1 MKKTE
6 TLDSWITLWR
16 APGVGSV
23 TFKKLLDTFENPD
36 NVFAATASALKQA
49 GFSDKLISS
58 IKDQQALDIAQKDIE
73 WINTASNH
81 HLITLHCSEYPSLL
95 KQINN
100 PPPLLYVHGN
110 LSILTDPQLA
120 IIGSRNPTPGGL
132 SNTYEFSKFLG
143 NSGLCI
149 TSGLAL
155 GIDGAAH
162 QGALDV
168 NSPTIAVIATG
179 IDRVY
184 PARHRDLAHKIVEN
198 GAIISEFPVGTQP
211 KAENFPRR
219 NRIISG
225 ISHGTLVIEA
235 AKKSGSLITAR
246 LAIEQNREVFAI
258 PGSIHNPLAKG
269 CHQLIR
275 EGAKLIE
282 TAQDILEEMSS
293 VIDINAI
300 NKPLK
305 VEKSTLEQADK
316 KSDIKNNIK
325 DNNDHQDLLDKMG
338 YDAVSIDELVNR
350 TEHSPE
356 SIAAMLLIL
365 ELQNEVSAN
374 GGGTYTRNG
383 STRS

>member
-1 MKKTE
+1 MKNTE
-6 TLDSWITLWR
+6 ILESWISLWR
-16 APGVGSV
+16 VPGVGSV
-23 TFKKLLDTFENPD
+23 TFKKLLDKFETPQ
-36 NVFAATASALKQA
+36 NVFATTASSLKQA
-49 GFSDKLISS
+49 GFSEKLATS
-58 IKDQQALDIAQKDIE
+58 IKDNQSSNIAQADID
-73 WINTASNH
+73 WIKAADNH

-100 PPPLLYVHGN
+100 PPPLLYVHGD
-110 LSILTDPQLA
+110 LSILNDPQLA

-162 QGALDV
+162 QGALDIK
-168 NSPTIAVIATG
+168 SPTIAVIATG

-211 KAENFPRR
+211 KSENFPRR

-246 LAIEQNREVFAI
+246 LASEQNREVFAI

-275 EGAKLIE
+275 EGAKLVE
-282 TAQDILEEMSS
+282 TAQDILEEMST
-293 VIDINAI
+293 VIDLTRIN
-300 NKPLK
+300 NHSK
-305 VEKSTLEQADK
+305 LET
-316 KSDIKNNIK
+316 SDHEQTDFPVREENHE
-325 DNNDHQDLLDKMG
+325 HQDLLEKMG
-338 YDAVSIDELVNR
+338 YDPISIDKLVIT
-350 TEHSPE
+350 TEQSPE

-365 ELQNEVSAN
+365 ELQNKVSAN
-374 GGGTYTRNG
+374 GGGTYTRIAD
-383 STRS
+383 